1 MKKTVLTVL
10 CTAMLLGMTAI
21 SAHAAASETVYVS
34 IADDKGALV
43 LPYQPVTVTDIDGDG
58 ALTINDALYAAHTTY
73 YDGGAAGYGSAQSDW
88 GLSMTKLWGIENGGN
103 YGYYVD
109 NASAMSLAD
118 PVSAGSY
125 VAAFVYTDT
134 AAFSDTYCYF
144 DAQQIANGVVG
155 GSVTLTLSAAGFDEN
170 FAPISY
176 PVTGAE
182 ITIDG
187 NGTGVY
193 TDDNGVAVVPF
204 SAAGVYTI
212 SAHSDSQTLVPPV
225 CLVSVGEYAP
235 QTADYGVWCL
245 AGAVV
250 TLGAAYVTARRKH
263 SYEN

>member
-10 CTAMLLGMTAI
+10 CAAMLLGMTTI
-21 SAHAAASETVYVS
+21 PAHAAASETVYVS

-88 GLSMTKLWGIENGGN
+88 GLSMTKLWGIENGGS

-144 DAQQIANGVVG
+144 DAQQITNGVVG

-176 PVTGAE
+176 PVAGAE

>member
-10 CTAMLLGMTAI
+10 CAAMLLGMTAI
-21 SAHAAASETVYVS
+21 PAYAADSETVYVS
-34 IADDKGALV
+34 IADENGNLV

-88 GLSMTKLWGIENGGN
+88 GLSLTKLWGVENGGS
-103 YGYYVD
+103 YGYYVN

-144 DAQQIANGVVG
+144 DAQQITDGVVG
-155 GSVTLTLSAAGFDEN
+155 DSITLTLSAAGFDEN

-176 PVTGAE
+176 PVAGAE
-182 ITIDG
+182 ITV
-187 NGTGVY
+187 NGAATGVY
-193 TDDNGVAVVPF
+193 TDENGVASVPF
-204 SAAGVYTI
+204 YTAGTYTI

-225 CLVSVGEYAP
+225 CLAVIGENAP

-245 AGAVV
+245 GGAVV
-250 TLGAAYVTARRKH
+250 MLGAAYVTARKER

>member
-21 SAHAAASETVYVS
+21 PAHAAASETVYVS

-88 GLSMTKLWGIENGGN
+88 GLSMTKLWGIENGGS

-144 DAQQIANGVVG
+144 DAQQITNGVVG

-176 PVTGAE
+176 PVAGAE

>member
-1 MKKTVLTVL
+1 M
-10 CTAMLLGMTAI
+10 
-21 SAHAAASETVYVS
+21 
-34 IADDKGALV
+34 
-43 LPYQPVTVTDIDGDG
+43 TDIDGDG

-88 GLSMTKLWGIENGGN
+88 GLSMTKLWGIENGGS

-144 DAQQIANGVVG
+144 DAQQITNGVVG

-176 PVTGAE
+176 PVAGAE

>member
-10 CTAMLLGMTAI
+10 CAAMLLGMTAI
-21 SAHAAASETVYVS
+21 PAYAADSETVYVS
-34 IADDKGALV
+34 IADENGDLV
-43 LPYQPVTVTDIDGDG
+43 LPYQPVTATDIDGDG

-73 YDGGAAGYGSAQSDW
+73 YDGGSDGYGSAQSDW
-88 GLSMTKLWGIENGGN
+88 GLSLTKLWGVENGGS
-103 YGYYVD
+103 YGYYVN

-144 DAQQIANGVVG
+144 DAQQITDGVVG
-155 GSVTLTLSAAGFDEN
+155 DSITLTLSAAGFDEN

-176 PVTGAE
+176 PVAGAE
-182 ITIDG
+182 ITV
-187 NGTGVY
+187 NGAATGVY
-193 TDDNGVAVVPF
+193 TDENGVASVPF
-204 SAAGVYTI
+204 YTAGTYTI

-225 CLVSVGEYAP
+225 CLAVIGENAP

-245 AGAVV
+245 GGAVV
-250 TLGAAYVTARRKH
+250 MLGAAYVTARKER